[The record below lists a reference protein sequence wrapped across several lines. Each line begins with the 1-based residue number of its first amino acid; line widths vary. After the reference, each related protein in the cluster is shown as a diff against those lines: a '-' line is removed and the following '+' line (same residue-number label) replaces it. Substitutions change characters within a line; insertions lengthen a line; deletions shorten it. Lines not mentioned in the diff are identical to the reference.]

1 MLWLTYVMA
10 DLRYD
15 WLMLWLAYVMADL
28 CYGWLML
35 WFAYVMVG
43 LCYGCRM
50 LWLAYVMAGLCYG
63 WLMLWLAYVMA
74 RLCYGWLMLWL
85 AYVMADLC
93 YGWLCYDW
101 LMLWLAY
108 VMADLC
114 YAERSFLTCVVLS
127 PQVFEQNHYFFGFTK
142 IVFFLF
148 GLTSQILHQ
157 DSQDA
162 PSNSLFCNVLS
173 CRQSFS
179 GAPVIAKKSKS
190 KYMGSCS
197 LLRFIARGTTFCKF
211 AWRRYLVNVRCFCT
225 SWNCRGV
232 LGKVHKVS

>member
-1 MLWLTYVMA
+1 MIG
-10 DLRYD
+10 
-15 WLMLWLAYVMADL
+15 L
-28 CYGWLML
+28 CYGWLT
-35 WFAYVMVG
+35 
-43 LCYGCRM
+43 
-50 LWLAYVMAGLCYG
+50 LWLTYVMAGLCYG
-63 WLMLWLAYVMA
+63 WLMLCRTKFSNVCGSLSA
-74 RLCYGWLMLWL
+74 GLWTKPL
-85 AYVMADLC
+85 LF
-93 YGWLCYDW
+93 WFHKN
-101 LMLWLAY
+101 
-108 VMADLC
+108 
-114 YAERSFLTCVVLS
+114 R
-127 PQVFEQNHYFFGFTK
+127 FFSAWHHKYSIKT
-142 IVFFLF
+142 
-148 GLTSQILHQ
+148 
-157 DSQDA
+157 SQDA